1 MIIVGQKALLA
12 QTCPTTYTL
21 IQQTSLNN
29 TIEANAVLPSFG
41 SDVYMKLYDNDG
53 NLLDTSI
60 DSIRVPSCRDDVYQ
74 FEAVSSNGSICS
86 FPIDIDP
93 SYSGT
98 WLYPQSGFS
107 TQEIEISNADFTSG
121 IGLTSAK
128 SIELVS
134 DVCIQAGSN
143 STLAIFNGSSLCT
156 SRILCPAGVNFIID
170 NATASDGDVLCLDIN
185 ASGINNILA
194 MQFSLVFNPNYL
206 SLVSCV
212 PGALQSYNCSNLTL
226 NQLNEDIIQ
235 SLWFD
240 LNVATQPFLDN
251 WPLVTLCFEVV
262 TDVQVSTTIEADMT
276 IPPEFVFGDPNDP
289 SIAIVTVELCPIG
302 GIIQLN

>member
-41 SDVYMKLYDNDG
+41 SDVYMKLYDKDG

-74 FEAVSSNGSICS
+74 LEAVSTNGSICS

-98 WLYPQSGFS
+98 WLYPQSGLS

-121 IGLTSAK
+121 IGLASSK

-143 STLAIFNGSSLCT
+143 STLAIYSGSSLCT

-170 NATASDGDVLCLDIN
+170 NATASDGDVICLDIN
-185 ASGINNILA
+185 ASGLNNILA

-206 SLVSCV
+206 SFVSCM
-212 PGALQSYNCSNLTL
+212 PGALQSYNCSNITL
-226 NQLNEDIIQ
+226 NQINEGIIK

-240 LNVATQPFLDN
+240 SSLATQPFLDN
-251 WPLVTLCFEVV
+251 WPLMTLCFEVMTV
-262 TDVQVSTTIEADMT
+262 AQVNTIVEADMT
-276 IPPEFVFGDPNDP
+276 LPPEFVIGDPNDP
-289 SIAIVTVELCPIG
+289 SVTIVIDELCPIG